1 MRSLRGRTFVV
12 GLLASLALAACGSNE
27 PKSSAAPANGSGL
40 EKTTINVSTSA
51 IADHSALYIAQ
62 KKGFFKEEGLT
73 VKTEI
78 TPSTAA
84 TLPRLINGSLDVAA
98 LAYFSIFSSQEAKA
112 GDWRV
117 VADAYQAGPDVIDLV
132 VPKDSKITSVKELD
146 GKRVSIAAP
155 NSVGQLAVGATLK
168 TAGLDPNKSV
178 HWVPLAFPEMPAKLI
193 SGEIDAAWLPEPFL
207 SNIQRENGARVIA
220 DTMTG
225 AMADFPIAGW
235 AATAEW
241 TKKYPKTMAA
251 FQRAILK
258 GQQVAA
264 SDRKAVEAVLPD
276 YTQIKPDVAAVMKL
290 GVFPTSLNATRI
302 QRVPDLML
310 EYGFLKGK
318 MEAAPLLVPLPQ

>member
-1 MRSLRGRTFVV
+1 MRLRGRTFAI
-12 GLLASLALAACGSNE
+12 GLLATLALAACGSGGDD
-27 PKSSAAPANGSGL
+27 KGSTSSANAGGL
-40 EKTTINVSTSA
+40 EKTTISVSTSA

-62 KKGFFKEEGLT
+62 KRGFFKEVGLT

-84 TLPRLINGSLDVAA
+84 TIPRLMNGSLDVAA

-132 VPKDSKITSVKELD
+132 VPKDSPIKTVKDLE
-146 GKRVSIAAP
+146 GKRVSIASR
-155 NSVGQLAVGATLK
+155 NSVGELAVGATLK
-168 TAGLDPNKSV
+168 TAGLDPAKSV
-178 HWVPLAFPEMPAKLI
+178 QWVGMAFPEMPAKLLA
-193 SGEIDAAWLPEPFL
+193 GEIDAAWLPEPFL
-207 SNIQRENGARVIA
+207 TNIQRESGARVLA
-220 DTMTG
+220 DTMSG
-225 AMADFPIAGW
+225 ALADFPIAGW
-235 AATAEW
+235 AATSDW

-264 SDRKAVEAVLPD
+264 SDRKAVEGVLPD
-276 YTQIKPDVAAVMKL
+276 YTAIKPDVAGVMKL
-290 GVFPTSLNATRI
+290 GVFPTSLNATRL
-302 QRVPDLML
+302 QRVADTMQ

-318 MEAAPLLVPLPQ
+318 LDVAPLLVPLPQ